1 MINDSVNGGDGII
14 DIEGKAAT
22 GSGERLG
29 ETSEFQLSRIHQSA
43 TETATPL
50 GSKTHELEI
59 DPRFQNR
66 ERQPGLDLLRA
77 LAIIVVV
84 VYHAALFGFKLP
96 GRIDRFGWIGVDLFF
111 VLSGYLIGGQL
122 LATLARGQRIKLG
135 QFFTRRA
142 LRIMPAYF
150 AVLAIYFLLP
160 WWREYPDM
168 SQPLWKFL
176 LSVQNIALHG
186 GTAFSH
192 AWSLAVEDQFYLA
205 LPFLLLFLFPRPR
218 LVIVIPCL
226 IVFGG
231 IGLRAFLAAHN
242 PSVDGG
248 GVSFRGF
255 QAWIYYPTWTRLDPL
270 VFGVAL
276 AAIEKFRPTWWQRF
290 INCAPWLW
298 LPALGLIGYALY
310 LGETDTLK
318 VSACVWQFPLIAAG
332 MAALLVCA
340 VSPRLLFR
348 RVAIPGAAFIAS
360 IAYSAYLIQK
370 LVIHAVEQFCTNH
383 NIALT
388 STPALLGVQICV
400 YLAAAILF
408 ITVER
413 PFLQLRQRIAPRSS
427 PAAAGRQVAP
437 RK

>member
-1 MINDSVNGGDGII
+1 M
-14 DIEGKAAT
+14 A
-22 GSGERLG
+22 
-29 ETSEFQLSRIHQSA
+29 HQS
-43 TETATPL
+43 ETA
-50 GSKTHELEI
+50 I
-59 DPRFQNR
+59 DPRFTHR

-84 VYHAALFGFKLP
+84 IYHAALFGFKLP

-122 LATLARGQRIKLG
+122 LAPLARENKMNLG
-135 QFFTRRA
+135 RFFARRV

-150 AVLAIYFLLP
+150 VVLAIYFLLP
-160 WWREYPDM
+160 SWREYPEM

-205 LPFLLLFLFPRPR
+205 LPFLLLFLCERPR
-218 LVIVIPCL
+218 AAVVVPCL
-226 IVFGG
+226 LVAGG
-231 IGLRAFLAAHN
+231 IGLRAFLAVRN
-242 PSVDGG
+242 LSVDG

-276 AAIEKFRPTWWQRF
+276 AAIERFRPQWWHRLT
-290 INCAPWLW
+290 NCAIWLW
-298 LPALGLIGYALY
+298 LPGLALIVYALY
-310 LGETDTLK
+310 LGETDHLT
-318 VSACVWQFPLIAAG
+318 VTACIWQFPLIAFG
-332 MAALLVCA
+332 MASLLICA
-340 VSPRLLFR
+340 VSPRLFFCR
-348 RVAIPGAAFIAS
+348 FAIPGAAFIAS

-370 LVIHAVEQFCTNH
+370 LIIHFAARLFDSH

-388 STPALLGVQICV
+388 SAPALLGVEIGI
-400 YLAAAILF
+400 YAAAAILF
-408 ITVER
+408 FTVER
-413 PFLQLRQRIAPRSS
+413 PFLQLRRRIAPRSS
-427 PAAAGRQVAP
+427 PAAVGKRLVP

>member
-1 MINDSVNGGDGII
+1 MSETEMPLRSKSRRGD
-14 DIEGKAAT
+14 
-22 GSGERLG
+22 LG
-29 ETSEFQLSRIHQSA
+29 V
-43 TETATPL
+43 
-50 GSKTHELEI
+50 

-77 LAIIVVV
+77 FAIIVVV

-96 GRIDRFGWIGVDLFF
+96 GRVDRFGWIGVDLFF

-122 LATLARGQRIKLG
+122 LASLARDQRIKLG
-135 QFFTRRA
+135 RFFTRRA

-150 AVLAIYFLLP
+150 VVLAIYFSLP
-160 WWREYPDM
+160 SWREYSEM

-205 LPFLLLFLFPRPR
+205 LPFLLLFLYRRPR
-218 LVIVIPCL
+218 AAIIIPCL
-226 IVFGG
+226 IVIGG
-231 IGLRAFLAAHN
+231 IGLRAFLAARN

-270 VFGVAL
+270 VFGVGL
-276 AAIEKFRPTWWQRF
+276 AGIEKFRPEWWKQ
-290 INCAPWLW
+290 ITNCATWLW
-298 LPALGLIGYALY
+298 LPALVCIVYGLW
-310 LGETDTLK
+310 LGEGDYLTVT
-318 VSACVWQFPLIAAG
+318 ACVWQFPLIALG
-332 MAALLVCA
+332 MAALLICA
-340 VSPRLLFR
+340 VSPRLFLC

-370 LVIHAVEQFCTNH
+370 LIIHSVEQFFTSH
-383 NIALT
+383 NMALT
-388 STPALLGVQICV
+388 SVPVLICV
-400 YLAAAILF
+400 QLCVYAAATILF
-408 ITVER
+408 FTVER
-413 PFLQLRQRIAPRSS
+413 PFLQLRHRIAPRK
-427 PAAAGRQVAP
+427 R
-437 RK
+437 